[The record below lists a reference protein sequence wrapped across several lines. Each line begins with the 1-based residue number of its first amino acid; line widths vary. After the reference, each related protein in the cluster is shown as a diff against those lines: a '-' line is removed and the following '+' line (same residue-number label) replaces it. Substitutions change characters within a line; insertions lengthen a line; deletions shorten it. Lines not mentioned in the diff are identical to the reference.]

1 MTNDEGRPSLS
12 AVPDFVLRPLSFVL
26 RLSVGIIMQVAEQI
40 YQIQLPLPFALRS
53 VNCYLLRDDDGWT
66 IIDSGLN
73 YPAGQ
78 AAWQQAFDSMD
89 ISPSSIRRI
98 VLTHYHPDHFGLAGW
113 LQQQSGAEVFL
124 APREIESVRLYWQ
137 MAEDELDP
145 IVPMFAEHGV
155 PPDLAA
161 AIAYEVSRMR
171 SMTAPHPTI
180 TPLLPGTTLHMGGRS
195 WQAIH
200 TPGHSDGQLI
210 FYAASDNLALVGD
223 HVLVKISPHVGLWP
237 DSEPDPLGR
246 YLASLAE
253 LRSLQVD
260 LALPGHGPLI
270 REWRSRLEQLIAH
283 HAERLTIMREAVGTA
298 ANAYEVTTRVFAFDR
313 YTAHEK
319 RFAVAETLAHLE
331 LLVVRGELRK
341 EYREGGWV
349 YLEMVR

>member
-1 MTNDEGRPSLS
+1 
-12 AVPDFVLRPLSFVL
+12 
-26 RLSVGIIMQVAEQI
+26 MQIAEEI
-40 YQIQLPLPFALRS
+40 YQVQLPLPFALRS

-73 YPAGQ
+73 YPEGQ
-78 AAWQQAFDSMD
+78 AAWQRTFDTMD

-98 VLTHYHPDHFGLAGW
+98 VLTHYHPDHYGMAGW

-124 APREIESVRLYWQ
+124 APREIESVRFYWQ
-137 MAEDELDP
+137 MAEDQIDP

-155 PPDLAA
+155 PAELST
-161 AIAYEVSRMR
+161 AIAHAVSRMR
-171 SMTAPHPTI
+171 EMTAPHPEL

-223 HVLVKISPHVGLWP
+223 HVLIKISPHVGLWP
-237 DSEPDPLGR
+237 DSEPNPLGR
-246 YLASLAE
+246 YLASLTE
-253 LRSLQVD
+253 LRSLALD

-270 REWRSRLEQLIAH
+270 TEWDMRLEQLLH
-283 HAERLTIMREAVGTA
+283 HHEERLELMRQAVGA
-298 ANAYEVTTRVFAFDR
+298 LANAHDVTTRVFPFDR

-331 LLVVRGELRK
+331 LLVERGALHK
-341 EYREGGWV
+341 EYQAGWQ
-349 YLEMVR
+349 YRPA